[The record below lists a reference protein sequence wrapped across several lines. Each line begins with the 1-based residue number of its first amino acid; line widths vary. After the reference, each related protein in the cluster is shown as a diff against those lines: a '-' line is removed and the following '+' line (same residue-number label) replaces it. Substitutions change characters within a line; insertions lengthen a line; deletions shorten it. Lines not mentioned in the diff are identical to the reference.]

1 MGTQTIKQARR
12 QKGRQNKEFRKT
24 RNRNLLCGNINSARF
39 VARTTTRII
48 TNKQKRSGGI
58 RRLDK
63 RIEGIKFQTL
73 TVMKECESVK

>member
-1 MGTQTIKQARR
+1 MWARKLLSKQEDKKVDKTR
-12 QKGRQNKEFRKT
+12 NSKT